1 MEKSNSHV
9 KTALTIGLKL
19 LLICAVVAGVVSF
32 VYSVTIEAYDANIAA
47 EIRNSMGI
55 IFDAKEGDVIEY
67 TLYDGELDADISAVY
82 MVKKN
87 GEDVGYCINLTGKGF
102 GGSMNLMVG
111 YHADKTVCGVSVVSH
126 AETPG
131 VGDKATKAEHLS
143 QYEGLSGEM
152 TISKKGNAD
161 ITAVSGA
168 TISSKAIHA
177 AVERAGEVLASLPVA

>member
-1 MEKSNSHV
+1 MEKSKNYM

-32 VYSVTIEAYDANIAA
+32 VYSVTIDAYNANINA
-47 EIRNSMGI
+47 EIAASI
-55 IFDAKEGDVIEY
+55 ETIFGALDGDVIESE
-67 TLYDGELDADISAVY
+67 LYEGELDSDVRAIY

-87 GEDVGYCINLTGKGF
+87 GENIGYCINLTGKGF

-111 YHADKTVCGVSVVSH
+111 YHTDKSVCGVSVVSH

-131 VGDKATKAEHLS
+131 VGDKATKGEHLA

-152 TISKKGNAD
+152 TIAKNENAD
-161 ITAVSGA
+161 VTAISGA

-177 AVERAGEVLASLPVA
+177 AVERANEVVASLPEA